1 MSSDRVVVAGLDIAA
16 KTGMVVLD
24 GDVAIERHVLH
35 EPAPK
40 DRKDRMLRWHNYA
53 VAIAGVCAHADLVV
67 IEDYAVRFAKA
78 AIPLIEQGAIIRH
91 ALWKQNKRVI
101 EVTPSILKKF
111 VTGSGKA
118 TKDQMVIAVETKWGF
133 EATDDNEAD
142 AYGLARIGQVML
154 SNRTPESL
162 YALRD
167 RYPEFL

>member
-1 MSSDRVVVAGLDIAA
+1 MA
-16 KTGMVVLD
+16 
-24 GDVAIERHVLH
+24 
-35 EPAPK
+35 
-40 DRKDRMLRWHNYA
+40 RWHQYA
-53 VAIAGVCAHADLVV
+53 VTLGGMCADADLIV

-91 ALWKQNKRVI
+91 ALWKQNKTVI

-118 TKDQMVIAVETKWGF
+118 TKDQMVIAVEKKWGF
-133 EATDDNEAD
+133 VAEDDNEAD

-154 SNRTPESL
+154 SNRTPDSL
-162 YALRD
+162 DALRD